1 MAATSSTLPIVV
13 SQEVL
18 DIAAEDGVTA
28 YLPAV
33 LEMTNRVFPNGLR
46 EVVVEYDPEIA
57 NDRHIV
63 FEVKAKD
70 LDVPQGLEK
79 REQWIE
85 GLFECCPAPL
95 VCTFR
100 LALSIAS

>member
-1 MAATSSTLPIVV
+1 MAAASSTLPIVV

-18 DIAAEDGVTA
+18 DTAAEDGVTA

-57 NDRHIV
+57 NDRHISLA
-63 FEVKAKD
+63 VKAPD
-70 LDVPQGLEK
+70 LDVPQALEK
-79 REQWIE
+79 QHEWID
-85 GLFECCPAPL
+85 GLFACCPAPL

-100 LALSIAS
+100 LALSIA